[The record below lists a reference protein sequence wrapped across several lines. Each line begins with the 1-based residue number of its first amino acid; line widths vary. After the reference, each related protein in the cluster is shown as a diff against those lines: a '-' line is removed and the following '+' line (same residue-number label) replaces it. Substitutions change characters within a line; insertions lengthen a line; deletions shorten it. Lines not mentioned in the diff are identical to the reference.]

1 MDAIRRLRDLGS
13 TILLVEEKAH
23 EVLEVADTVAF
34 MELGRLVWMGPCD
47 QLDEERLAGHL
58 PGDGDVSLRVVHWG
72 TGNTGR
78 LALRGVLQHPDL
90 ELVGLY
96 VHNPDKVG
104 RDAGELIG
112 LDAAGVVATSD
123 VDELLAIDADCLCYL
138 GDGIGP
144 RAAGAVEEMSRFLR
158 AGRNVVSTSLNQLVN
173 PKTAAGG
180 AAGTVRGRRA
190 EPGARRSSTTAPIPG
205 SGATSSR
212 SRCCR

>member
-1 MDAIRRLRDLGS
+1 MFVADEPTLGLAPLAAEEIMDAIRRLRDLGS

-96 VHNPDKVG
+96 VHSPDKVG

-112 LDAAGVVATSD
+112 LRRDR
-123 VDELLAIDADCLCYL
+123 
-138 GDGIGP
+138 GD
-144 RAAGAVEEMSRFLR
+144 RDQRR
-158 AGRNVVSTSLNQLVN
+158 
-173 PKTAAGG
+173 
-180 AAGTVRGRRA
+180 RRA
-190 EPGARRSSTTAPIPG
+190 ARRSTPTA
-205 SGATSSR
+205 SATWATASARGRWVR
-212 SRCCR
+212 SRR